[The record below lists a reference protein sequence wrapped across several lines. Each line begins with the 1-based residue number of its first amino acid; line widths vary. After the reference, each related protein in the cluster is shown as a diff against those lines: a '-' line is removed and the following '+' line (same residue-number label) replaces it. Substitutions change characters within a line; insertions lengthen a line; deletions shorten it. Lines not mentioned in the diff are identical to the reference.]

1 MVIVQ
6 RHLTGKTKIRMEI
19 KLRPIATVK
28 NSRLELIDDHW
39 ESIVA
44 ADLMKNYL
52 RYTD

>member
-6 RHLTGKTKIRMEI
+6 RHLTGKTKIRMEL

-44 ADLMKNYL
+44 DDQIKNYWK
-52 RYTD
+52 YTD